1 MTADSTSRARGAA
14 NAKSDKE
21 LLVAMTGKA
30 SPAKAAEGDGPVFAY
45 IASLPEPQ
53 RSIAERIDALAAA
66 QLSDLRRAVKWG
78 MAYYGVDGGWCFSSG
93 AFVGHVK
100 LMFIRGTELEPEP
113 PVTPIGMGKST
124 RGLELTFVNDL
135 DDRLVASWM
144 KQAATMP
151 FLGGKK
157 PR

>member
-1 MTADSTSRARGAA
+1 MTTDSP
-14 NAKSDKE
+14 KSGTE
-21 LLVAMTGKA
+21 LRVAMTGRA
-30 SPAKAAEGDGPVFAY
+30 SPAKAAAGDRPVFAY
-45 IASLPEPQ
+45 IESLPEPQ
-53 RSIAERIDALAAA
+53 RGIAERIDELAAA
-66 QLSDLRRAVKWG
+66 QLPDLRRAVKWG
-78 MAYYGVDGGWCFSSG
+78 MAYYGVDAGWCFSSG

-124 RGLELTFVNDL
+124 RGVELASMDDL
-135 DDRLVASWM
+135 DARLVASWM

-157 PR
+157 ASR